1 MPLKPSVDDLA
12 LFGGEPVYPE
22 PLHVGR
28 PNYGDPEAL
37 HRRLEGILGRRWL
50 TNDGPLVQEL
60 ESQLTESIGV
70 RHVVAVVSGTVGLE
84 VLARALGLRGEVI
97 VPSFTFV
104 GTAHALSWLG
114 LRPVFCDI
122 DPKTMTI
129 DPAMVERLITPATSA
144 ILGVHLWGR
153 ICETEVLERLGERV
167 GVPVIYDAAH
177 AFACSRGG
185 RMAGSFGAA
194 EVLSFHATKVINTF
208 EGGAICTDDDELAAR
223 ARLMI
228 NFGYDDWDSSVEI
241 GTNGKMHEMS
251 AAMGLTSLEAA
262 AEIIATNQR
271 NLSLYSRNLSG
282 IDGIRLMD
290 DTPRSETNAHYVV
303 IRVGPDASL
312 TRDGLQQVLVAEGV
326 LARRYFHPGCHRT
339 KPYAVRGAAAS
350 LPVTEALADEVLVLP
365 TGTAIDGHTIEGVC
379 DLIRFA
385 LENGER
391 IRQRLV
397 AS

>member
-1 MPLKPSVDDLA
+1 
-12 LFGGEPVYPE
+12 
-22 PLHVGR
+22 
-28 PNYGDPEAL
+28 
-37 HRRLEGILGRRWL
+37 
-50 TNDGPLVQEL
+50 
-60 ESQLTESIGV
+60 
-70 RHVVAVVSGTVGLE
+70 
-84 VLARALGLRGEVI
+84 
-97 VPSFTFV
+97 
-104 GTAHALSWLG
+104 
-114 LRPVFCDI
+114 
-122 DPKTMTI
+122 
-129 DPAMVERLITPATSA
+129 
-144 ILGVHLWGR
+144 
-153 ICETEVLERLGERV
+153 
-167 GVPVIYDAAH
+167 
-177 AFACSRGG
+177 
-185 RMAGSFGAA
+185 MAGSFGAA